1 MKNFILTFSYVIL
14 FYCQLVGQSSG
25 FNFAEKHNYFF
36 LEDKV
41 YDVRNF
47 KQVTNAPTGQ
57 KMPLLSHD
65 QKQVLLDYNPGSN
78 WSSGSLRI
86 IDKTGKQKYAG
97 YVQNSAALISYERN
111 GILSVKENDIWYT
124 PINLETGT
132 LLTPKRLT
140 NLGIFQS
147 GLPMFHWYGDNVL
160 INTYESCYA
169 VNLENGQIMHLP
181 FLSGSIQNPIQSY
194 FIYSPSGRYI
204 ICPIANKEGETF
216 FYFDMKTLKQNYFN
230 PSSFPSVYQY
240 SGYETWLS
248 GNEMIFWNGL
258 EQSFYLCDLS
268 KNKCKLIGQAKD
280 VKSYVVDLDMR
291 KYKGKMSVTMSTD
304 TTFMA
309 VPFLIRGQGNAIIEE
324 YVNFFNIRK
333 STWVAPK
340 LLIQPK
346 DGVMMT
352 ADQELAF
359 AWISSNKLIY
369 KQIGGIDKQG
379 TWLFDIEKNENTKL
393 TSFITDKILVL
404 PEAGY
409 TIFIANN
416 HLFRIKN
423 DGSGFQQL
431 TTSPLRNSN
440 LSIFS
445 ESLYD
450 NSKTEVS
457 NHLEKSSRNYRTSDN
472 LFENGFLE
480 EDLKDPSVKKT
491 TAQPYPSIPIGKFTF
506 IANKSNPN
514 LRINVENGLVAG
526 ERKDGDWSAHWSL
539 KPVPNTNYY
548 WIENR
553 WRVGERLHVERG
565 SLASEKIGDEAWS
578 AHWIIS
584 PAQDGFIIQNRWRV
598 GHRIHIENGRLE
610 CSVLSDSAKSVIWLF
625 NTVNQ

>member
-14 FYCQLVGQSSG
+14 LFCQLVGQTTG
-25 FNFAEKHNYFF
+25 FNFADKHNYFF

-57 KMPLLSHD
+57 KMPLLSHN

-78 WSSGSLRI
+78 WSSGSLTI
-86 IDKTGKQKYAG
+86 IDKTGKQKYSG

-160 INTYESCYA
+160 INADGSCYA
-169 VNLENGQIMHLP
+169 VNLENSQMTHLP
-181 FLSGSIQNPIQSY
+181 FLAGSIQNPIQSY

-204 ICPIANKEGETF
+204 VCPIANKAGETF

-230 PSSFPSVYQY
+230 PSLFPSVYQY
-240 SGYETWLS
+240 SGPDGYYATWLS
-248 GNEMIFWNGL
+248 GNEMIFWNGRSNGADPQK

-280 VKSYVVDLDMR
+280 VKNYVVDLDMR

-309 VPFLIRGQGNAIIEE
+309 VPFLIRGKGNAITEE

-369 KQIGGIDKQG
+369 KQSGGIDKQG

-393 TSFITDKILVL
+393 TSFKTDKILVL

-457 NHLEKSSRNYRTSDN
+457 NHLEKISRNN
-472 LFENGFLE
+472 
-480 EDLKDPSVKKT
+480 
-491 TAQPYPSIPIGKFTF
+491 
-506 IANKSNPN
+506 
-514 LRINVENGLVAG
+514 
-526 ERKDGDWSAHWSL
+526 
-539 KPVPNTNYY
+539 
-548 WIENR
+548 
-553 WRVGERLHVERG
+553 
-565 SLASEKIGDEAWS
+565 
-578 AHWIIS
+578 
-584 PAQDGFIIQNRWRV
+584 
-598 GHRIHIENGRLE
+598 
-610 CSVLSDSAKSVIWLF
+610 
-625 NTVNQ
+625 